1 MANGGLLG
9 LFKRVSSTE
18 SEIKELLNSD
28 DSVIEPGIKEIIENV
43 LDFQNRFFFITQIR
57 QFIKPFL
64 KRRRCNFRNP
74 HFSNSRIDM
83 FLDDLFSVA
92 HGQFLLSALIGIHKS
107 TEVVFQQDFLCC
119 GFFCRYAALPLK

>member
-43 LDFQNRFFFITQIR
+43 LATTDFETQ
-57 QFIKPFL
+57 
-64 KRRRCNFRNP
+64 
-74 HFSNSRIDM
+74 M
-83 FLDDLFSVA
+83 
-92 HGQFLLSALIGIHKS
+92 
-107 TEVVFQQDFLCC
+107 VF
-119 GFFCRYAALPLK
+119 YVSSW

>member
-43 LDFQNRFFFITQIR
+43 LDFKN
-57 QFIKPFL
+57 
-64 KRRRCNFRNP
+64 
-74 HFSNSRIDM
+74 
-83 FLDDLFSVA
+83 
-92 HGQFLLSALIGIHKS
+92 
-107 TEVVFQQDFLCC
+107 TEVGDIMTHRSEVV
-119 GFFCRYAALPLK
+119 AAEDTASLTDVAAAAIKYG